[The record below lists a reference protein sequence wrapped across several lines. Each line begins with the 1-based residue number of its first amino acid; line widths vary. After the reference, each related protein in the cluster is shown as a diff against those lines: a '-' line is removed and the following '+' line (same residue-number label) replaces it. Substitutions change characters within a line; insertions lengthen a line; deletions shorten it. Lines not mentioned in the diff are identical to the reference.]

1 MYGSK
6 NTKEKRKVIRKGVH
20 IALLLALLLLMGCTA
35 EKELF
40 QGGGPGVELTVRC
53 DNPLLV
59 TKADPES
66 TKNGELSYNENLIK
80 SVDFF
85 FYPGKSPDPKVNAVY
100 HIRKEI
106 ENTNWEYTFD
116 LIIKKDFIPL
126 IFLEA
131 NDYKATI
138 YTLVNFDTSFF
149 DTLPGTSL
157 KDFAEARLTT
167 DFAQEETNYIQSRFP
182 MDGMT
187 VVTYYENE
195 HPNVCGEIEVKRFAS
210 KLTLAVHLADEAIL
224 EHRSKDSNQDPEPAE
239 TWKPVPHTMRLYLVA
254 GAKTVRLSHDGTTL
268 PDPDAID
275 STPEYFS
282 YRDEKSQVQEH
293 IRPFLNENGLSYVED
308 SPETIDG
315 KVYYKTYPMY
325 SYPREWNYDRWDYEH
340 HIDYTEGN
348 PHEPPYL
355 KLEMDWRREA
365 KDGYTY
371 DRRKY
376 YYKIVLPFTKFVRN
390 NWYGMYLD
398 VSILGSET
406 DEGQATLDPTCYLL
420 DWQNKSVA
428 INKVAVISKA
438 RFLSVDKKE
447 WEINNMDELSIPFQ
461 SSHNVVIVPS
471 SIKATRP
478 YYAEIKENEEGLGVG
493 DYNNDFHATI
503 CYNEDSGDY
512 YLDYTQP
519 MGKQYDDYRPAKWL
533 TNTSTSIL
541 LDHPLENRYNETS
554 VTNFDYS
561 PYTIEF
567 DIVHEDLA
575 PYPNTI
581 TYQQYV
587 RHITITQYP
596 GIYIECLHNRD
607 QEIVQIGN
615 DGGGYPNHPEHKP
628 WLDYPWGYVY
638 VNGGRFIRQDPGN
651 KDPYFDLSKAK
662 YKQEYQWQA
671 VYYTGG
677 SKDIYDIHVTV
688 LPSSSDFVIGD
699 PRVDVLANEAEGT
712 NHLKDKDK
720 YRNLYTFTVE
730 DDDEDDL
737 KILKENF
744 QYQQP
749 YPTPPIIT
757 PYDDNRT
764 RTGFNVATALY
775 GDSPRSLKWYYP
787 TEKSS
792 RTTNMLAPSYRISTK
807 LGGTEFGSITQEVAE
822 YRCAGYQEDGL
833 PAGRW
838 RLPTKAEVKFIA
850 ELSAK
855 KYIIYIF
862 TKGGKESATYWS
874 AHGPITVNGASGS
887 VTTSNSTTA
896 LLRCVYDSWYWD
908 EVDRQEGLK
917 ETGDDPRFD
926 NPTTKVPTTFYWGDK
941 QR

>member
-6 NTKEKRKVIRKGVH
+6 NTKEKRKVIRKRIH

-85 FYPGKSPDPKVNAVY
+85 FYPGKSPDPNVNAVY

-195 HPNVCGEIEVKRFAS
+195 HPNVSGEIEVKRFAS

-224 EHRSKDSNQDPEPAE
+224 EHRSKDPNQEPDPAE

-268 PDPDAID
+268 PDLDAID

-282 YRDEKSQVQEH
+282 YRDEGSQVQEH

-406 DEGQATLDPTCYLL
+406 DEGQATLKPTCYLL

-438 RFLSVDKKE
+438 RFLSLEKSK
-447 WEINNMDELSIPFQ
+447 WEINNLDNLTIPFL
-461 SSHNVVIVPS
+461 SSHDVVVVGRYDPARKP
-471 SIKATRP
+471 KATRP
-478 YYAEIKENEEGLGVG
+478 YYGEITSDHPLNSYHE
-493 DYNNDFHATI
+493 DFHAWI
-503 CYNEDSGDY
+503 RDDGEGGYL
-512 YLDYTQP
+512 LDYSNQP
-519 MGKQYDDYRPAKWL
+519 AGEKYQRYEPANWL
-533 TNTSTSIL
+533 PNTSTSIL
-541 LDHPLENRYNETS
+541 LDHPLQNGYNDTG
-554 VTNFDYS
+554 VNDFDYS

-607 QEIVQIGN
+607 QEIEQIGTN
-615 DGGGYPNHPEHKP
+615 GGGYPNHPDDKP
-628 WLDYPWGYVY
+628 WLNYPWGYVY
-638 VNGGRFIRQDPGN
+638 VNGGRFIRQDPDK
-651 KDPYFDLSKAK
+651 KDPYFDLKEDK
-662 YKQEYQWQA
+662 DKKEYQWQT

-699 PRVDVLANEAEGT
+699 PRVDAKVEDVEGT
-712 NHLKDKDK
+712 NYLNDEQK
-720 YRNLYTFTVE
+720 YPNLYKITIE
-730 DDDEDDL
+730 NEYDL
-737 KILKENF
+737 AILKKYF
-744 QYQQP
+744 QYQQSG
-749 YPTPPIIT
+749 T
-757 PYDDNRT
+757 PYDNNGT
-764 RTGFNVATALY
+764 RTGFNVAAALY

-787 TEKSS
+787 TEEGS
-792 RTTNMLAPSYRISTK
+792 RTANMLAPSYRISTK
-807 LGGTEFGSITQEVAE
+807 LGGTEFSSISKELAV

-855 KYIIYIF
+855 KYFIYIF
-862 TKGGKESATYWS
+862 TKGTGSATYWS
-874 AHGPITVNGASGS
+874 ANGAITVNANSGS
-887 VTTSNSTTA
+887 VTDDNSTSVA

-908 EVDRQEGLK
+908 EVDRREGTI
-917 ETGDDPRFD
+917 TGSDPRHS
-926 NPTTKVPTTFYWGDK
+926 PTTFYWGDK